1 MRLSTAVALVSLAA
15 ASMLANVHAAPSD
28 VLDLDNKNFKSTVD
42 SEELI
47 LVEFFAP
54 WCGHCKALAPEYE
67 TAASELKE
75 KGIKLA
81 KVDCTVESDL
91 CQEHGVQGYPTL
103 KVFRNGTPSDYQGAR
118 KAPEIVS
125 YMMKKSLP
133 ALSVVEPEN
142 LTAFSESDRVVIV
155 GVLPKDSEKRAVLE
169 KVAKELSDDFV
180 FGVVEESA
188 DVKEGVVLYKKF
200 DEGKNILDGDF
211 TEESLTEFVKT
222 NSVPVMDEIGP
233 NNYGTYMEA
242 QVPLAYYFYSS
253 PEERAKFGTQLEE
266 IAKGLKGKMNFVYID
281 AGKFGAHAANL
292 NIKESWPAFGIQN
305 VVDNSKYPLE
315 GEVTIEGIKTLTEGV
330 IAGTVEPSVKSEP
343 VPESNDGPVK
353 VVVAT
358 TYDEIVGEKDKDVL
372 IEFYAPWC
380 GHCKNL
386 APTYEKLGEMY
397 KGSKITIAKFDAT
410 ANDLPAGVP
419 FQVQGYPTIK
429 FRKAGSEEYI
439 DYSGDRS
446 EDDLIKF
453 IQENSVNK
461 FELPEKK
468 NDTPPA
474 KADDVEHDEL

>member
-1 MRLSTAVALVSLAA
+1 M
-15 ASMLANVHAAPSD
+15 
-28 VLDLDNKNFKSTVD
+28 
-42 SEELI
+42 I
-47 LVEFFAP
+47 
-54 WCGHCKALAPEYE
+54 
-67 TAASELKE
+67 
-75 KGIKLA
+75 
-81 KVDCTVESDL
+81 
-91 CQEHGVQGYPTL
+91 
-103 KVFRNGTPSDYQGAR
+103 
-118 KAPEIVS
+118 
-125 YMMKKSLP
+125 KKSLP

-142 LTAFSESDRVVIV
+142 LSTFSESDRVVIV

-169 KVAKELSDDFV
+169 KVATALSDDFV

-188 DVKEGVVLYKKF
+188 DVKEGIVLYKKF

-233 NNYGTYMEA
+233 NNYATYMDS
-242 QVPLAYYFYSS
+242 QIPLAYYFYST
-253 PEERAKFGTQLEE
+253 PEERTKFGTQIED

-281 AGKFGAHAANL
+281 AAKFGAHAANL
-292 NIKESWPAFGIQN
+292 NIKEEWPAFGIQS
-305 VVDNSKYPLE
+305 VTDNSKYPLD
-315 GEVTIEGIKTLTEGV
+315 GEVTIEGIKKLTEGV
-330 IAGTVEPSVKSEP
+330 IAGTVEPSIKSEP

-386 APTYEKLGEMY
+386 APTYEKLGELY

-419 FQVQGYPTIK
+419 FQVQGYPTLK

-439 DYSGDRS
+439 DYNGDRS
-446 EDDLIKF
+446 EEDLIKF

-474 KADDVEHDEL
+474 KADDLEHDEL